1 MRKFLA
7 ILYLL
12 LVCVGNGYA
21 QGVDVYKEGDIYT
34 ALDYAKRQ
42 RKLLL
47 VEFYAPWSHQSVW
60 FNEMMNNSKEVVKA
74 LDDNFVVF
82 QFDTKSDVG
91 ADFAN
96 RYSVN
101 GYPLLLVFNRN
112 GDVIYKIDKTLEPS
126 DFVETLNTVLM
137 QQNGSVVWKIA
148 QLDAAIENQ
157 DYTKADEV
165 FEQLYKSVEN
175 DIFNRHYWRFFED
188 KTVTFFQS
196 NSYNVLTSNQVKFE
210 TDSVIV
216 DNRIKNIIRELITP
230 FLIQAQPLDSVAIKI
245 IKDEIERLK
254 LNDEQSNL
262 MLEMIDNRNAKNVG
276 KYLQNCEHL
285 LNLMDEDM
293 GYSIVLTLDFIANY
307 GNKEQCS
314 RAKKIIEYQMQK
326 SPLGSQIELLE
337 HLLTKF

>member
-21 QGVDVYKEGDIYT
+21 QGVDVYKRGDIYN

-60 FNEMMNNSKEVVKA
+60 FNEMMNSSSDLIKA

-82 QFDTKSDVG
+82 QFDTKTDVG

-112 GDVIYKIDKTLEPS
+112 GDVIYKIDKTLEPA
-126 DFVETLNTVLM
+126 DFIETLNTVIM

-165 FEQLYKSVEN
+165 FGQLYKSVEN

-196 NSYNVLTSNQVKFE
+196 NSYNVLTDNRDKFE
-210 TDSVIV
+210 TDSLIV
-216 DNRIKNIIRELITP
+216 DNRIKNIIRGLIMP
-230 FLIQAQPLDSVAIKI
+230 FLIQSQPLDSVAIKI
-245 IKDEIERLK
+245 IKDEIVRLK
-254 LNDEQSNL
+254 LNDEQSYV

-285 LNLMDEDM
+285 LNMMDEDM
-293 GYSIVLTLDFIANY
+293 GFSIILTLDFIADY
-307 GNKEQCS
+307 GSKDQCS
-314 RAKKIIEYQMQK
+314 RAKKIVEYQMQK
-326 SPLGSQIELLE
+326 SPLGSQIDLLE